1 MSTTGWV
8 VLGVVVVIV
17 IWAISVYNGLV
28 AMRQRTNQ
36 AFADIDVQ
44 LKQRHDLIP
53 NLVETVKGYA
63 AHERG
68 TLEAVI
74 QARNA
79 AIAAPGVEQKVAAEN
94 VLTGALR
101 QLFAL
106 SENYPNLKA
115 NANFQQLQSDL
126 SDIENK
132 LAASRRFFNNAV
144 QEYNTGI
151 QQFPAALFAGMFG
164 FAQRHVLRSRRG
176 PRATRAGAEREVL
189 EPLITPSWPGL
200 SRPSTSWDYASKTW
214 MPGPRPG
221 MTLERPSETS
231 WPPTVSTRTSSRT
244 SAARSR
250 C

>member
-1 MSTTGWV
+1 
-8 VLGVVVVIV
+8 
-17 IWAISVYNGLV
+17 
-28 AMRQRTNQ
+28 MRQRTNQ

-44 LKQRHDLIP
+44 LKLRHDLIP

-151 QQFPAALFAGMFG
+151 QQFPAAMFAGMFG
-164 FAQRHVLRSRRG
+164 FTQRQFFDVGEDRAQ
-176 PRATRAGAEREVL
+176 L
-189 EPLITPSWPGL
+189 EQAPSV
-200 SRPSTSWDYASKTW
+200 KF
-214 MPGPRPG
+214 
-221 MTLERPSETS
+221 
-231 WPPTVSTRTSSRT
+231 
-244 SAARSR
+244 
-250 C
+250 

>member
-8 VLGVVVVIV
+8 VIGAIVVLVV
-17 IWAISVYNGLV
+17 WAISIFNRLV
-28 AMRQRTNQ
+28 AMGQRVNQ
-36 AFADIDVQ
+36 SFADIDVQ

-74 QARNA
+74 AARNT
-79 AIAAPGVEQKVAAEN
+79 AIAAPGVEEKVAAEN
-94 VLTGALR
+94 MLSGALR

-132 LAASRRFFNNAV
+132 LAASRRFYNNAV

-151 QQFPAALFAGMFG
+151 QQFPAALFAGIFG
-164 FAQRHVLRSRRG
+164 FGQRSFFDVGENRAQ
-176 PRATRAGAEREVL
+176 L
-189 EPLITPSWPGL
+189 EQAPSV
-200 SRPSTSWDYASKTW
+200 KF
-214 MPGPRPG
+214 
-221 MTLERPSETS
+221 
-231 WPPTVSTRTSSRT
+231 
-244 SAARSR
+244 
-250 C
+250 

>member
-1 MSTTGWV
+1 MSTTGWIILAV
-8 VLGVVVVIV
+8 IVVIV
-17 IWAISVYNGLV
+17 IWAISIYNGLI

-115 NANFQQLQSDL
+115 NANFQQLQEQL

-132 LAASRRFFNNAV
+132 LAAARRFFNNAV

-151 QQFPAALFAGMFG
+151 QNFPAVLFASMFG
-164 FAQRHVLRSRRG
+164 FTQREFFDLGEQRAQ
-176 PRATRAGAEREVL
+176 L
-189 EPLITPSWPGL
+189 EQAPSV
-200 SRPSTSWDYASKTW
+200 KF
-214 MPGPRPG
+214 
-221 MTLERPSETS
+221 
-231 WPPTVSTRTSSRT
+231 
-244 SAARSR
+244 
-250 C
+250 